1 MEIRQ
6 RIIDS
11 CRELALKKGFRRL
24 TVEEIATSARV
35 TKRTVYRR
43 FRSKDEIF
51 AACVDDFLAAVGRQ
65 ADALLNSGQDIPVIV
80 EEILSYLVA
89 GEKTIISQRT
99 LEDLHRYYPHLWQK
113 IHQFRMERIRLMIEL
128 VQRQYSHEISINP
141 LILGTMI
148 SASIQ
153 SILNPEFLIQ
163 HNLNFKDAA
172 NQVIA
177 VFLPFFSS
185 KHS

>member
-1 MEIRQ
+1 M
-6 RIIDS
+6 
-11 CRELALKKGFRRL
+11 
-24 TVEEIATSARV
+24 
-35 TKRTVYRR
+35 
-43 FRSKDEIF
+43 
-51 AACVDDFLAAVGRQ
+51 
-65 ADALLNSGQDIPVIV
+65 IV

-128 VQRQYSHEISINP
+128 AQRQYSHEISINP

-172 NQVIA
+172 KQVIA

>member
-89 GEKTIISQRT
+89 GE
-99 LEDLHRYYPHLWQK
+99 LL
-113 IHQFRMERIRLMIEL
+113 
-128 VQRQYSHEISINP
+128 
-141 LILGTMI
+141 
-148 SASIQ
+148 SASAHWKTYTAITPISGRK
-153 SILNPEFLIQ
+153 SISFVWSEF
-163 HNLNFKDAA
+163 A
-172 NQVIA
+172 
-177 VFLPFFSS
+177 
-185 KHS
+185 